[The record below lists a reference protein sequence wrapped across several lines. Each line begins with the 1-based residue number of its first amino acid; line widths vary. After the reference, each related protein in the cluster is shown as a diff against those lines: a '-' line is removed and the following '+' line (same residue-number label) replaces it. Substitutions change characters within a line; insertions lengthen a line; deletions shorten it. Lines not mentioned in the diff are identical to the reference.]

1 LTSFTKVPTPDSKEV
16 CQLFGRHGDI
26 KPENILWFSGPRPF
40 TENYKGIL
48 KITDFGIA
56 EFSTKPAV
64 DRKRRGDTPNSATC
78 CAPEIDLPVQVGGGL
93 INPSYDVWALGCVYL
108 ELITWW
114 LGAWEYVEKFAPRRL
129 MPDLFHWLNS
139 RLPLSSDKFFTVQ

>member
-1 LTSFTKVPTPDSKEV
+1 MHLPCPHSSSRCQTAKVRTIATSNEKSTLQGDLVIIITEISSVFWLHRVPTPDSKEV

-64 DRKRRGDTPNSATC
+64 DRKRRGDAPNSATC

-93 INPSYDVWALGCVYL
+93 INPS
-108 ELITWW
+108 
-114 LGAWEYVEKFAPRRL
+114 
-129 MPDLFHWLNS
+129 
-139 RLPLSSDKFFTVQ
+139 